1 MSCPGVSGPSCPLS
15 SADNEEPRARLQI
28 PALPEGTQVYL
39 TPHGRAGL
47 SLLVYSLL
55 CEAKGGSGDLDA
67 YTAAPRG
74 SGDAVLPSYPDSL
87 RMTTENTWVSSHGAW
102 TLSHKYM

>member
-1 MSCPGVSGPSCPLS
+1 MSCPGVSGPSCLLS

-39 TPHGRAGL
+39 TPHERAGL

-55 CEAKGGSGDLDA
+55 CEAKGGSGDLGA
-67 YTAAPRG
+67 YVP
-74 SGDAVLPSYPDSL
+74 VLRHL
-87 RMTTENTWVSSHGAW
+87 GALGM
-102 TLSHKYM
+102 LSCLLILTV